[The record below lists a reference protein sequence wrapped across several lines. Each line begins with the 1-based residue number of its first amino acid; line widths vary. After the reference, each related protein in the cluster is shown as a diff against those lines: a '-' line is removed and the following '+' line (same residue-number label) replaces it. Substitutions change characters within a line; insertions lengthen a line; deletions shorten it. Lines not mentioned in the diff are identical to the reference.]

1 MVSLCFLVISK
12 HLLQAFAL
20 HLINQPM
27 LLLLLHVSLRY
38 IENLIAGHIGSL
50 RLGASGLPAYIFMPD
65 LIHQVSLAYPEIRIS
80 LEVKTAPEI
89 ENKGALQEID
99 FGLIM
104 ETKQENTALQY
115 ETIGEDSLVL
125 AFSPT
130 HELASKRASPKRMF
144 LKISFYCILLL
155 APRITLSKSGW
166 TLFSLLLIPSN
177 WIL

>member
-1 MVSLCFLVISK
+1 MRIINGISLFPRNK
-12 HLLQAFAL
+12 YAL